1 MRAPVSATKRDRQD
15 TGERGRGEARDTLA
29 AHVRLS
35 SQPTTARAARCYPTA
50 LCCRCCAFWHALC
63 GLITRLAVTSQLGTQ
78 VRSGRHSGTQVR
90 SGLRTETWARHA
102 QRARVARLERR
113 SSWLGRSGHLLAAQQ
128 LARAQR
134 APPSVG
140 THHTHTQTRYTRCLM
155 QQSGTRNYDC
165 RHRSSSCAR
174 RVQYRKS
181 AQSRSALVGWVSR
194 WSVTPFSQVTRP
206 LCDSA
211 GRCLDT
217 SALLQPP

>member
-1 MRAPVSATKRDRQD
+1 MSAVLDRHEGRRSGSQRGDRQSCGLCNVGDMLQHVGEETHAAGRDMRAPVSATKRDRQD

-113 SSWLGRSGHLLAAQQ
+113 SSWLGRSGHLLA
-128 LARAQR
+128 
-134 APPSVG
+134 SVHI
-140 THHTHTQTRYTRCLM
+140 THTHRHATR
-155 QQSGTRNYDC
+155 G
-165 RHRSSSCAR
+165 
-174 RVQYRKS
+174 V
-181 AQSRSALVGWVSR
+181 
-194 WSVTPFSQVTRP
+194 
-206 LCDSA
+206 
-211 GRCLDT
+211 
-217 SALLQPP
+217 